1 MSFYIQLISVIISF
15 LSGLTTYFRPR
26 ASLFLRVF
34 PFFLFLT
41 SIVEFF
47 GQYLA
52 DHGQNNI
59 ELFNFF
65 AILEFTFYFWIL
77 RHIIRKAVA
86 KKIIFHLVWIF
97 PLFSFI
103 NIFFIQGIDIFN
115 TITYSMGSLFIVIIT
130 IYYFFELF
138 QLPGSIPLLREP
150 SFWICLGLLIY
161 YSCSFP
167 MFALVTRLGKNTPR
181 FIWNNLAIILDL
193 INILLYS
200 SFTIAFLCSLR
211 MRKSTS

>member
-1 MSFYIQLISVIISF
+1 MSFYIQLLSVFLSF

-26 ASLFLRVF
+26 ASLSLRVY

-41 SIVEFF
+41 LNVEIF
-47 GQYLA
+47 GKYLA
-52 DHGQNNI
+52 DHRQNNI

-65 AILEFTFYFWIL
+65 GVFEFTFYFWVL
-77 RHIIRKAVA
+77 RHFIRNSVA
-86 KKIIFHLVWIF
+86 KKIIFHLVWIY
-97 PLFSFI
+97 PLLSLI
-103 NIFFIQGIDIFN
+103 IIIFIQGINIFN
-115 TITYSMGSLFIVIIT
+115 TITFSLGSLFIVVIT

-138 QLPGSIPLLREP
+138 QLPGSIPVLREP

-167 MFALVTRLGKNTPR
+167 MYALVTRLGKNTPG
-181 FIWNNLAIILDL
+181 FILNNLSTIIDL
-193 INILLYS
+193 TNILLYS
-200 SFTIAFLCSLR
+200 SFTIAFLWSLR